1 MKAISPRKI
10 CFITGTRADF
20 GIMSR
25 LMKDLSQVEGV
36 TLQIVATN
44 MHLSARHGMTVDE
57 ITAEGLH
64 VDERVEMDLSGD
76 DRRSTVKSMS
86 QCLGGMADALDRLK
100 PDICVILGDRYEMLA
115 AASAAMIMGVPVAH
129 LYGGEITEGAY
140 DDSIRH
146 AITKLS
152 RIHFTSTE
160 EYRRRIIAMGEDP
173 STVYRVGALGADNIA
188 SMSVMTLGELEESLG
203 MSLSDEFLLATFHP
217 VTLEPGQAA
226 AQTRALLEALE
237 ERLGQTKVLFTMP
250 NSDSEG
256 DTVASLITAWVQRHP
271 GCVKAV
277 ASLGRARYYSA
288 LRHCMAV
295 VGNSSSGLTEAPSMG
310 VPTLNI
316 GNRQRGRAQGATIVN
331 CEATRGDISAGLDM
345 VMSREM
351 RDRCRRNPDNPYA
364 FHGTLEAIMKVL
376 LSTPLPLP
384 AFKPF
389 YDVAW

>member
-25 LMKDLSQVEGV
+25 LMKALRQAEGV

-57 ITAEGLH
+57 ITAEGLE
-64 VDERVEMDLSGD
+64 VDERVEMDLSHD
-76 DRRSTVKSMS
+76 DRRSTVKAMS
-86 QCLGGMADALDRLK
+86 QCLGGMADALERLQ
-100 PDICVILGDRYEMLA
+100 PDMCVILGDRYEMLA

-173 STVYRVGALGADNIA
+173 STVHRVGALGADNIA
-188 SMSVMTLGELEESLG
+188 SMPVMPLGELEESLG
-203 MSLSDEFLLATFHP
+203 MNLSDGFLLATFHP
-217 VTLEPGQAA
+217 VTLEPGQAD
-226 AQTRALLEALE
+226 AQTRALLDALE
-237 ERLGQTKVLFTMP
+237 ERVKRTKVLCTMP

-256 DTVASLITAWVQRHP
+256 DTVASLITEWAGRHP
-271 GCVKAV
+271 GRVKAV

-288 LRHCMAV
+288 LKHCLAV

-316 GNRQRGRAQGATIVN
+316 GNRQRGRAQGSTIVN
-331 CEATRGDISAGLDM
+331 CDATCGEISAGLDA
-345 VMSREM
+345 VMDCAM

-364 FHGTLEAIMKVL
+364 FPGTLEAITDVL

-389 YDVAW
+389 HDVKW